1 MSARRLTRS
10 LIHAGTEAG
19 EAAVNSAVTIAAR
32 LPIFAGCLVAPTAE
46 GMAEWNRA
54 CAEKATAAW
63 QGLFAASAA
72 WQQVMIRA
80 AFRPPS
86 PAALAND
93 LVRVS
98 HKAGQAARK
107 PSRRTPSGSA
117 LPASQAEGGGSIG
130 SASGSVRSASAAAR

>member
-10 LIHAGTEAG
+10 LINAGTETG

-32 LPIFAGCLVAPTAE
+32 LPIFASCLVAPTAK

-63 QGLFAASAA
+63 EGLFAASMA

-80 AFRPPS
+80 AFRAPS
-86 PAALAND
+86 PVAFAND
-93 LVRVS
+93 LVQVS
-98 HKAGQAARK
+98 HKAGHAARK
-107 PSRRTPSGSA
+107 AVRANAKRLGRAGKSG
-117 LPASQAEGGGSIG
+117 
-130 SASGSVRSASAAAR
+130 

>member
-1 MSARRLTRS
+1 M
-10 LIHAGTEAG
+10 
-19 EAAVNSAVTIAAR
+19 NSAVTIAAR

-46 GMAEWNRA
+46 GVAEWNRA
-54 CAEKATAAW
+54 YAEKATAAW

-98 HKAGQAARK
+98 HKAGHAARK
-107 PSRRTPSGSA
+107 AVKANAKRLGPACKSG
-117 LPASQAEGGGSIG
+117 
-130 SASGSVRSASAAAR
+130 